1 MGAIIFQILEHVAA
15 VEVEGNEDFPEHISA
30 MRVGDD
36 ADRALAALLDDE
48 CDRALAAL
56 LDAEVDEVNSAF
68 TALLDEQ
75 VDDEGNRALAA
86 LLDNAGDGAPAAL
99 GDVEDDDKAFAAF
112 LDAERRK

>member
-36 ADRALAALLDDE
+36 ADRALAALLH
-48 CDRALAAL
+48 
-56 LDAEVDEVNSAF
+56 AEDDEVNSAF
-68 TALLDEQ
+68 TALLDDQ
-75 VDDEGNRALAA
+75 VNDEGNRALAA

>member
-1 MGAIIFQILEHVAA
+1 MGVIIFQILEHVSA
-15 VEVEGNEDFPEHISA
+15 VEVEGNEYFPEHIQA

-68 TALLDEQ
+68 SALLDEQ
-75 VDDEGNRALAA
+75 VDDEGSRALAA
-86 LLDNAGDGAPAAL
+86 LLDSGGDRAAL
-99 GDVEDDDKAFAAF
+99 GDVEDDDKVFAAF
-112 LDAERRK
+112 LNAERRK